1 VLGTLGVPHNIKAM
15 QFMQKSEAK
24 IFAAELGAEMPQLD
38 LHDKYPHEIEN
49 DVWAFLLE
57 NYNLNK
63 EMVRVIY
70 GGGTGKMREAV
81 LDVFNQEG
89 SKNIIDRVDVK
100 EGSCVVVFK

>member
-1 VLGTLGVPHNIKAM
+1 
-15 QFMQKSEAK
+15 MQKSEAK

-38 LHDKYPHEIEN
+38 LHDKYPYEIEN

-81 LDVFNQEG
+81 LNVFDQEG
-89 SKNIIDRVDVK
+89 LKKIIEIVK
-100 EGSCVVVFK
+100 AEEGSCVVVFK